1 MPQENFLVEA
11 LIEVDAA
18 LLGCY
23 RLQASSY
30 RGYSVLCGSL
40 PASDTALATAHT
52 FTTNP
57 NTNLY
62 YNPAFKDASI
72 N

>member
-23 RLQASSY
+23 RLQASSH
-30 RGYSVLCGSL
+30 RGRANFIVEPDVGD
-40 PASDTALATAHT
+40 A
-52 FTTNP
+52 
-57 NTNLY
+57 
-62 YNPAFKDASI
+62 AFC
-72 N
+72 